1 MTKSLGRTRTLCWIF
16 PGEKCIIGPAISLDA
31 ASAWHHPGAY
41 VVRAVLS
48 RVTPAC
54 ILVFQEDARASP
66 SSAPIPRRS
75 FLLFPLRHP
84 HDAPTPGSRVVALT
98 LYRIPG
104 RDARGVSSHVRKV
117 STRLLFPQTATSLS
131 ERGHEYKKKS
141 QERDLFIR
149 GYR

>member
-1 MTKSLGRTRTLCWIF
+1 MTKSLGQTRTLCWIF

-66 SSAPIPRRS
+66 STTIPHRR
-75 FLLFPLRHP
+75 FLLSPLRRP
-84 HDAPTPGSRVVALT
+84 PDAASPGSRVVALT

-117 STRLLFPQTATSLS
+117 STRLLFPQTAMSLS
-131 ERGHEYKKKS
+131 ERGHEYKKSLKNEICS
-141 QERDLFIR
+141 
-149 GYR
+149 